1 MKEPEIL
8 LNRYCK
14 WIQLMDW
21 FSYLVLSIKL
31 YINKYFSLFFL
42 DNEEYLILNKNP
54 EQERGRSTISLW
66 REQNK
71 AWNGGD
77 GNLSSYI
84 TKRSLVGNNMS
95 KRKGFHCSF
104 CSSYSCKLL
113 LPLHCPCVLNWFSET
128 LNTPLPPLSSLY
140 IYEIDDLVL
149 GKSVAFHS

>member
-54 EQERGRSTISLW
+54 EQEREEEAQSPCEGNKTRPGMEEMGISPLTLQKEAW
-66 REQNK
+66 WATTWAREK
-71 AWNGGD
+71 AFIVHFAPPTHVNYCF
-77 GNLSSYI
+77 LYI
-84 TKRSLVGNNMS
+84 VLVCLIGLV
-95 KRKGFHCSF
+95 K
-104 CSSYSCKLL
+104 
-113 LPLHCPCVLNWFSET
+113 PL
-128 LNTPLPPLSSLY
+128 TPPSPLYPLY
-140 IYEIDDLVL
+140 IYMKLMI
-149 GKSVAFHS
+149 